1 MRNNQDFEGA
11 QKVEQNEEKT
21 ANFQT
26 CEIISQLITYGLK
39 NTSAVKIQLFLLNL
53 MTDNLYLK

>member
-11 QKVEQNEEKT
+11 QKVEQKEEET

-26 CEIISQLITYGLK
+26 FEIISQLIMGLK
-39 NTSAVKIQLFLLNL
+39 TLKTVKIQLFLLNL